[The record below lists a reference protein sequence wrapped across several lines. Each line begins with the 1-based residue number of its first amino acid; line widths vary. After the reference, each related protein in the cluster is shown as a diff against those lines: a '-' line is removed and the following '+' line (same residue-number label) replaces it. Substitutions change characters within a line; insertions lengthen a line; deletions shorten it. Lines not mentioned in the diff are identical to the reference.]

1 MTTHFDYFFTP
12 LRGKWF
18 LIFFFL
24 LSKEA
29 LARDDK
35 LMKVNLLLTYHFIIK
50 VKKEEAVRVKKE
62 TKSDFWKK
70 LLADPRIPFTP
81 VPEYFFLLHRACE
94 ICWHE
99 KPRWF
104 ASWKFD
110 EDLMKLF
117 WTILKPLPLER
128 SLHWWRKG
136 DLMICMLIKAG
147 MCALHMVTS
156 LRKCIWSL

>member
-62 TKSDFWKK
+62 TKSDF
-70 LLADPRIPFTP
+70 
-81 VPEYFFLLHRACE
+81 
-94 ICWHE
+94 
-99 KPRWF
+99 
-104 ASWKFD
+104 
-110 EDLMKLF
+110 
-117 WTILKPLPLER
+117 
-128 SLHWWRKG
+128 
-136 DLMICMLIKAG
+136 
-147 MCALHMVTS
+147 
-156 LRKCIWSL
+156 